1 MIFRSYD
8 IQRFHFDSKTLK
20 IKQNPEINSKWID
33 LYQKKLSA
41 KLTMSPTK
49 NSIKFTSGI

>member
-1 MIFRSYD
+1 MILKDFD
-8 IQRFHFDSKTLK
+8 FDSKTLK

-41 KLTMSPTK
+41 KLTMSRK
-49 NSIKFTSGI
+49 KIQ

>member
-33 LYQKKLSA
+33 LSQKKLSA
-41 KLTMSPTK
+41 KLTMSPK
-49 NSIKFTSGI
+49 KIQ